1 MNPALTV
8 VMSTWR
14 LTDIIKPNTYQR
26 LQKDNKSTLLHHT
39 LTATWDLE
47 VYINQQRF
55 LCLDASVV
63 IILHFVEFIQIERYL
78 VDFSEPFRF
87 IHLFVIHTFYG
98 QRCQLVYVQ
107 RYMYLYSKPH
117 ACPSLKKKKD
127 LKAYRNNRI

>member
-1 MNPALTV
+1 MNPSHTA

-26 LQKDNKSTLLHHT
+26 LQKDNMSTLLHHT

-47 VYINQQRF
+47 IYISQQRS
-55 LCLDASVV
+55 LCLDSSVV
-63 IILHFVEFIQIERYL
+63 IILHFVGFIQIERYL
-78 VDFSEPFRF
+78 VNFSESFHF

-98 QRCQLVYVQ
+98 QRYQLVYVQ
-107 RYMYLYSKPH
+107 RYTYLYSKPR
-117 ACPSLKKKKD
+117 ACPSLKKD